1 MGLLDRVQTSEQGFK
16 LWPAEEEGRKAY
28 FGIFHLK
35 DDPGAVPE
43 LRETEYWDLKN
54 SFEQEVEQPGS
65 FIYLEERV
73 GEEVLESCR
82 FYWAGGKPKQVLNWY
97 FQYKKKYGS
106 NAHIITLEW
115 AGPGEAIHRSYI
127 YMLDRQGRKYPF
139 ITKTIGSAGSS
150 KEQFVT
156 ILPDNDV
163 IENYRLGFDRL
174 LLQKYETRQI
184 GG

>member
-1 MGLLDRVQTSEQGFK
+1 MSSTTDPLQIQGHIQTESELIEK
-16 LWPAEEEGRKAY
+16 VIPCKWKSEES
-28 FGIFHLK
+28 H
-35 DDPGAVPE
+35 
-43 LRETEYWDLKN
+43 
-54 SFEQEVEQPGS
+54 
-65 FIYLEERV
+65 
-73 GEEVLESCR
+73 
-82 FYWAGGKPKQVLNWY
+82 
-97 FQYKKKYGS
+97 GS